1 MKRVIMLFGFLA
13 LITGVALWPS
23 GQSTEAQ
30 GNCFNETGF
39 CIRNAAFNDYFNLR
53 GGSKS
58 FGFPISREFAFLG
71 FQVQFFQ
78 GHIMQL
84 MPDGRVTTMNLLQEG
99 LMPVTRV
106 NGSTF
111 PANDAGM
118 GSAAPQVG
126 QANYAEAVVNFV
138 RENSPNEFN
147 GQPTNFFNTFVN
159 TVDLATAF
167 PGGGGNP
174 SLLPLLNLEI
184 WGVPTS
190 RPAADPANSGFIYQ
204 RFQRSI
210 MHYQSSCR
218 CTERILLANWF
229 KTVITGD
236 GLPSDLADGMA
247 GTPFIRQYSPGSPNS
262 LARPGELTGT
272 NMTDAFTPDLGGPG
286 PSVPSVPPPAAG
298 PTNTPAPTVSG
309 DALPTVSIQVDD
321 DRLNP
326 GQSLTVTLI
335 GRDDKG
341 LEWIEW
347 REVEDDSNNDNDD
360 PDFDTVLRERHR
372 FDCDNQVEC
381 AQVWTVSPSVPGDHV
396 LEARARDRAEQ
407 MAVVARVTVRI
418 RQGDATATPTVSPTV
433 TATPTASP
441 TATNTPTP

>member
-1 MKRVIMLFGFLA
+1 
-13 LITGVALWPS
+13 
-23 GQSTEAQ
+23 
-30 GNCFNETGF
+30 
-39 CIRNAAFNDYFNLR
+39 
-53 GGSKS
+53 
-58 FGFPISREFAFLG
+58 
-71 FQVQFFQ
+71 
-78 GHIMQL
+78 MQL

-111 PANDAGM
+111 PANDTGM
-118 GSAAPQVG
+118 ASAAPQVG

-138 RENSPNEFN
+138 RDNSPNEFN

-236 GLPSDLADGMA
+236 GLPSDLAEGMA
-247 GTPFIRQYSPGSPNS
+247 GTPFIRQYSPGSPNW
-262 LARPGELTGT
+262 LARPSELTGT

-286 PSVPSVPPPAAG
+286 PSVQPPPAAG
-298 PTNTPAPTVSG
+298 PTNTPAPTVPG
-309 DALPTVSIQVDD
+309 DALPTVSIQLDD
-321 DRLNP
+321 DRIDP
-326 GQSLTVTLI
+326 GDSLTVTVI

-341 LEWIEW
+341 VDWIEW
-347 REVEDDSNNDNDD
+347 REVEDDANNDNDD
-360 PDFDTVLRERHR
+360 PDFDSVLRERHR
-372 FDCDNQVEC
+372 FDCDNQLEC
-381 AQVWTVSPSVPGDHV
+381 AQVWTVSPTVTGDHV
-396 LEARARDRAEQ
+396 LEARARDSAEQ
-407 MAVVARVTVRI
+407 MAVVARVTVRV
-418 RQGDATATPTVSPTV
+418 RQGDATATPTASPMV
-433 TATPTASP
+433 TATATASP

>member
-1 MKRVIMLFGFLA
+1 
-13 LITGVALWPS
+13 VALWPS

-30 GNCFNETGF
+30 GTCFNETGF
-39 CIRNAAFNDYFNLR
+39 CIRNAAFNEYFNLR

-58 FGFPISREFAFLG
+58 FGFPISREFPFLG

-126 QANYAEAVVNFV
+126 QANYAEAVVEFT
-138 RENSPNEFN
+138 RANSPNEFN
-147 GQPTNFFNTFVN
+147 GQPTNFFNTFMN

-167 PGGGGNP
+167 PGGGGNA

-218 CTERILLANWF
+218 CTARILLANWF

-236 GLPSDLADGMA
+236 GLPSDLAEGMA
-247 GTPFIRQYSPGSPNS
+247 GTAFIRQYSPGSPNG

-272 NMTDAFTPDLGGPG
+272 NMTNAFSPDLGGPG
-286 PSVPSVPPPAAG
+286 PSVPPPPPAG
-298 PTNTPAPTVSG
+298 PTNTPVPTVPG
-309 DALPTVSIQVDD
+309 DALPTISIQVDD
-321 DRLNP
+321 DRIDP
-326 GQSLTVTLI
+326 GETMTFTLI

-341 LEWIEW
+341 LDWIEW
-347 REVEDDSNNDNDD
+347 REVEDDATNDNDD
-360 PDFDTVLRERHR
+360 PDFDPVLRERHR
-372 FDCDNQVEC
+372 FDCDNQLEC
-381 AQVWTVSPSVPGDHV
+381 AQVWTVSPTVPGDHV
-396 LEARARDRAEQ
+396 IEARARDNAGQ
-407 MAVVARVTVRI
+407 MALVARNTVRI
-418 RQGDATATPTVSPTV
+418 REGDPTP
-433 TATPTASP
+433 
-441 TATNTPTP
+441 TNTPVPSPQARAGNVQARVPSR